1 MTIPREGVVDSL
13 ALAELIAAG
22 DRVQDLTRPT
32 KALAQDS
39 LYRIWRS
46 PDPVLLKVYGTPA
59 RARREAHA
67 LDALRGI
74 EGVPQ
79 PVDGGMQEDLAWALF
94 VDPGEWSLA
103 QLPDNKRNGMMA
115 GKVLRAVHESDPAA
129 LSNLARGIDADWIEL
144 DFQSTMRRLNRYRG
158 RIGLDADLYEAANR
172 TPIPYASTPLGAH
185 TDPSPGNFVVNE
197 YGDVTL
203 TNWQWATLAPPEWDL
218 TKAVWLGSIR
228 AGPNVAA
235 GIQEGYGVNVDDE
248 QLARWT
254 VYHAGMQLV
263 YEAEQR
269 MFDSGPDSY
278 EDTVEQL
285 RQAVARAG

>member
-1 MTIPREGVVDSL
+1 MESL

-32 KALAQDS
+32 KALAQDA

-46 PDPVLLKVYGTPA
+46 PEPVLLKVYGTPA

-67 LDALRGI
+67 LHALSGI
-74 EGVPQ
+74 GGVPQ
-79 PVDGGMQEDLAWALF
+79 PIDGGMQDEMAWALF

-103 QLPDNKRNGMMA
+103 DLPDNKRNGVVA
-115 GKVLRAVHESDPAA
+115 GKILRDVHESDPAA
-129 LSNLARGIDADWIEL
+129 LSNLSRGIDAEWIEL
-144 DFQSTMRRLNRYRG
+144 DFQSTMRRLARYRG
-158 RIGLDADLYEAANR
+158 RIGLDAPLYEAASR
-172 TPIPYASTPLGAH
+172 TKRPYASAPLGAH
-185 TDPSPGNFVVNE
+185 TDPSPTNFILNE

-218 TKAVWLGSIR
+218 TKAVWLASTH
-228 AGPNVAA
+228 AGPNVAR
-235 GIQEGYGVNVDDE
+235 GVQEGYGVMVDEE

-254 VYHAGMQLV
+254 VYHVAMRLV
-263 YEAEQR
+263 FEAEQR

-278 EDTVEQL
+278 EDTVAQL
-285 RQAVARAG
+285 RDAVARAG